1 VTAVDRSVT
10 TRGRG
15 RGRSGSRLAWLL
27 YVLALVLVGLA
38 VGLWLVVHRPVPGA
52 VGYGYW
58 REGMVTT
65 LAYATVG
72 ALITTRRP
80 AHPVGWLFLGAGLG
94 GAAQLATGEFAAAFL
109 AASGPSVAVALAAWV
124 SSLFQ
129 LVVLGLLVCLL
140 LVFPTGRPPARR
152 WWVLVWVVAAGV
164 VLFSVGAGLAPAR
177 YEEFPGVENP
187 FGITS
192 LEAVLGWIDGVGG
205 VLFVAGFLGALASL
219 VVRFT
224 RSRGLERQQLK
235 WFVYAAG
242 LGVAV
247 LVLPIPLPDF
257 LEWTLAPVG
266 LSVAAAVA
274 VLRYRLYDIDRLINR
289 TLVYGLL
296 TAILGLGYAA
306 GSLVFIL
313 VTGVGSGPPSWL
325 VAAVTLAAA
334 AVFRPARH
342 RIQAAVDRRFNRR
355 KYHAATTIQAFS
367 TRLRDQIDL
376 DTLATEL
383 LAVVDQTMEPTRVS
397 LWLRPSPHGSS
408 GPTPGGAGSTTWA
421 Y

>member
-1 VTAVDRSVT
+1 MTG
-10 TRGRG
+10 GRG
-15 RGRSGSRLAWLL
+15 RGRSPSRLAWLL
-27 YVLALVLVGLA
+27 YVLALALVGLA
-38 VGLWLVVHRPVPGA
+38 VGLWLVVHRPVAGA
-52 VGYGYW
+52 VGYRYW

-109 AASGPSVAVALAAWV
+109 AASGPSVAVAVAAWA
-124 SSLFQ
+124 SSAFQ
-129 LVVLGLLVCLL
+129 LVVVGLLVCLL
-140 LVFPTGRPPARR
+140 LLFPTGRPPSRR

-177 YEEFPGVENP
+177 YEDFPGVENP

-192 LEAVLGWIDGVGG
+192 LEAVLKWIDGVGG

-247 LVLPIPLPDF
+247 LVLPIPLPGF
-257 LEWTLAPVG
+257 LVWTLAPVG
-266 LSVAAAVA
+266 LSTAAAVA

-313 VTGVGSGPPSWL
+313 VTGVGAGPPSWL
-325 VAAVTLAAA
+325 VAAVSQAAA

-355 KYHAATTIQAFS
+355 KYHAATTIQAFT
-367 TRLRDQIDL
+367 TRLREQIDL
-376 DTLATEL
+376 DTLSNEL

-397 LWLRPSPHGSS
+397 LWLRPSPRGSS
-408 GPTPGGAGSTTWA
+408 DTSRGQARPARWV

>member
-1 VTAVDRSVT
+1 MT
-10 TRGRG
+10 GGLG
-15 RGRSGSRLAWLL
+15 RGRSASRWAWLL
-27 YVLALVLVGLA
+27 YVVALALVGLA
-38 VGLWLVVHRPVPGA
+38 AGLWLVVHRPVAGA

-65 LAYATVG
+65 LVFATVG
-72 ALITTRRP
+72 A
-80 AHPVGWLFLGAGLG
+80 V
-94 GAAQLATGEFAAAFL
+94 QLATGEFAAAFL
-109 AASGPSVAVALAAWV
+109 AASGPSVAVAVAAWA
-124 SSLFQ
+124 SSQ
-129 LVVLGLLVCLL
+129 LQMAVVGLLVCLL
-140 LVFPTGRPPARR
+140 LLFPTGRPPSRR
-152 WWVLVWVVAAGV
+152 WWVLAWAVGAGV
-164 VLFSVGAGLAPAR
+164 VLTWVGDGLAPVR

-187 FGITS
+187 FGIAG
-192 LEAVLGWIDGVGG
+192 LAAVVKGVAGAGG
-205 VLFVAGFLGALASL
+205 VLAVAGLLGALASL
-219 VVRFT
+219 VVRFA

-242 LGVAV
+242 LGFAM
-247 LVLPIPLPDF
+247 LVLPTPIPDF

-266 LSVAAAVA
+266 LSAAAAVA

-289 TLVYGLL
+289 TLVYGVL

-355 KYHAATTIQAFS
+355 KYHAGTTIQAFT
-367 TRLRDQIDL
+367 TRLREQIDL

-408 GPTPGGAGSTTWA
+408 DTPRSQARPARWV

>member
-1 VTAVDRSVT
+1 
-10 TRGRG
+10 
-15 RGRSGSRLAWLL
+15 
-27 YVLALVLVGLA
+27 
-38 VGLWLVVHRPVPGA
+38 VPGA

-80 AHPVGWLFLGAGLG
+80 AHPVGWLFLGAGLV
-94 GAAQLATGEFAAAFL
+94 GAAQLATGEFASAFL
-109 AASGPSVAVALAAWV
+109 AASGPSVAVAVAAWA

-129 LVVLGLLVCLL
+129 LVVVGLLVCLL
-140 LVFPTGRPPARR
+140 LLFPTGRPPSRR

-177 YEEFPGVENP
+177 YQDFPGVENP
-187 FGITS
+187 FGIAGLAT
-192 LEAVLGWIDGVGG
+192 VLGWVDGVGDI
-205 VLFVAGFLGALASL
+205 LFVAGLLGALASL
-219 VVRFT
+219 VVRFA
-224 RSRGLERQQLK
+224 RAHGLERQQLK

-247 LVLPIPLPDF
+247 VVLPIPLPGF
-257 LEWTLAPVG
+257 LVWTLAPVG
-266 LSVAAAVA
+266 LSAAAAVA
-274 VLRYRLYDIDRLINR
+274 VLRYRLYDIDRIINR

-306 GSLVFIL
+306 GSLIFIL
-313 VTGVGSGPPSWL
+313 VTGVGSVGSGPPSWL

-355 KYHAATTIQAFS
+355 KYHAATTIQAFT
-367 TRLRDQIDL
+367 TRLREQIDL
-376 DTLATEL
+376 DTLSTEL

-397 LWLRPSPHGSS
+397 LWLRLSPHGSS
-408 GPTPGGAGSTTWA
+408 DTPRSQARPARWV

>member
-1 VTAVDRSVT
+1 MTAVDRSVT
-10 TRGRG
+10 IGGRG
-15 RGRSGSRLAWLL
+15 RGRSASRLAWLL

-80 AHPVGWLFLGAGLG
+80 GHPVGWLFLGAGLG

-109 AASGPSVAVALAAWV
+109 AASGPSVAVAVAAWV

-129 LVVLGLLVCLL
+129 LVVVGLLVCLL
-140 LVFPTGRPPARR
+140 LVFPTGRPPSRR
-152 WWVLVWVVAAGV
+152 WWMLVWVVAAGV

-313 VTGVGSGPPSWL
+313 GTGVGSGPPSWL

-355 KYHAATTIQAFS
+355 RYHAATTIQAFT
-367 TRLRDQIDL
+367 TRLRAQIEL

-408 GPTPGGAGSTTWA
+408 GPPPGEAGPTTWA

>member
-1 VTAVDRSVT
+1 MTG
-10 TRGRG
+10 GRG
-15 RGRSGSRLAWLL
+15 RGWSGSRLVWLL
-27 YVLALVLVGLA
+27 YVVALALVALA
-38 VGLWLVVHRPVPGA
+38 AGLWLVVHRPVPGA

-58 REGMVTT
+58 REGLVTT
-65 LAYATVG
+65 LAFATVG

-80 AHPVGWLFLGAGLG
+80 EHPVGWLFLGAGLI

-109 AASGPSVAVALAAWV
+109 AASGPSVAVAVAALA

-129 LVVLGLLVCLL
+129 LVVVGLLVCLL
-140 LVFPTGRPPARR
+140 LLFPTGRPPSRR
-152 WWVLVWVVAAGV
+152 WWLFVWVVVAGV
-164 VLFSVGAGLAPAR
+164 VLFSVGAGLAPNR
-177 YEEFPGVENP
+177 YEKFPGVENP
-187 FGITS
+187 FGVAGLAT
-192 LEAVLGWIDGVGG
+192 VLGWIDGVGG

-219 VVRFT
+219 VVRFA
-224 RSRGLERQQLK
+224 RARGLERQQLK

-247 LVLPIPLPDF
+247 LVLPTPIPDF

-296 TAILGLGYAA
+296 TAVLGLGYVA
-306 GSLVFIL
+306 GSLVFL
-313 VTGVGSGPPSWL
+313 LAVGAGRGPPSWL
-325 VAAVTLAAA
+325 VAAATLAAA
-334 AVFRPARH
+334 AVFRPARR

-355 KYHAATTIQAFS
+355 RYNAAKTIEAFNA
-367 TRLRDQIDL
+367 RLRDEVDL
-376 DTLATEL
+376 DTLSAEL
-383 LAVVDQTMEPTRVS
+383 VAVVDQTMQPTRIS
-397 LWLRPSPHGSS
+397 CWLRPSPPSS
-408 GPTPGGAGSTTWA
+408 SRTARREPRPAPWA